1 MYNGFKHSM
10 EVIRNWRLWGWCIHF
25 YHSVVVAFRDKKSTC
40 DCTGEDCYCRKREGG
55 SLRKARRLFKQSDQ
69 SERHGDTITET
80 SRDSISEKQ
89 ERIIKQNAEIATL
102 HNNVLSYITNQYK
115 SGEVDSMPD
124 TKDMVFEISENVN
137 SRLLSTDNV
146 RTIYIV
152 NFEEGASIPV
162 HNHTQFQQVVILDG
176 SVQIRFP
183 EQQNVVTLNRGDSF
197 YIDEY
202 SDHTTTSELG
212 ATLLS
217 IFEPPIISYQ

>member
-10 EVIRNWRLWGWCIHF
+10 EIIRNWRLWGWCIDF
-25 YHSVVVAFRDKKSTC
+25 YHSVVVAFRNKKGTC
-40 DCTGEDCYCRKREGG
+40 DCTEESCYCRKREGG
-55 SLRKARRLFKQSDQ
+55 GLRKARRLFKQSDQ
-69 SERHGDTITET
+69 SERCGDTITET
-80 SRDSISEKQ
+80 SRDPISEKQ

-102 HNNVLSYITNQYK
+102 HNNVLWYITNQYK

-137 SRLLSTDNV
+137 SRLLSTDSV

-197 YIDEY
+197 YINEY
-202 SDHTTTSELG
+202 SDHSTTSESG